1 MSQALST
8 SAILANQE
16 QIFEQKIISKIDF
29 DIMVQKYIDSF
40 NDKFKKKAFINEETY
55 KDIIKLL
62 LPDNNNNLLHDSKW
76 RSWVRN
82 NFTLKLIGNDYI
94 VCKIPNNRTKEAME
108 KKQSEITLLSILTKE
123 KMWKEFCT
131 IHTSLEHGGISNTYI
146 KLKTKWANIKQDL
159 IAKFIFKCIT
169 CSFHKNSMTK
179 EVKEKPIIAKSF
191 LSRI

>member
-29 DIMVQKYIDSF
+29 DIMVQKYIDSL

-76 RSWVRN
+76 RFWVRN
-82 NFTLKLIGNDYI
+82 NFTLKLIGNDFI
-94 VCKIPNNRTKEAME
+94 VCKIPNNHTKEVME
-108 KKQSEITLLSILTKE
+108 KK
-123 KMWKEFCT
+123 
-131 IHTSLEHGGISNTYI
+131 
-146 KLKTKWANIKQDL
+146 
-159 IAKFIFKCIT
+159 
-169 CSFHKNSMTK
+169 
-179 EVKEKPIIAKSF
+179 
-191 LSRI
+191 

>member
-62 LPDNNNNLLHDSKW
+62 LLDNNNNLLYDSKLH
-76 RSWVRN
+76 SQVRN

-94 VCKIPNNRTKEAME
+94 ICKIPNNCTKEAME
-108 KKQSEITLLSILTKE
+108 KNKV
-123 KMWKEFCT
+123 
-131 IHTSLEHGGISNTYI
+131 
-146 KLKTKWANIKQDL
+146 KLHHYQ
-159 IAKFIFKCIT
+159 F
-169 CSFHKNSMTK
+169 
-179 EVKEKPIIAKSF
+179 
-191 LSRI
+191 